1 MLLAAAA
8 SIVNR
13 EDAIEIVQD
22 TVLLL
27 WRRPE
32 LYDRMRGSMIGWLLA
47 IVRRRAIDRRR
58 SELRRRGREERA
70 ALAELPSVDDGG
82 VTDSLERDRVARA
95 FAALPAPQRE
105 ALALAFLRGLSQR
118 EVAQSL
124 GIPLGT
130 VKKRIALGLAK
141 LRLQLAEESS

>member
-1 MLLAAAA
+1 
-8 SIVNR
+8 
-13 EDAIEIVQD
+13 
-22 TVLLL
+22 VLLL

-32 LYDRMRGSMIGWLLA
+32 LYDRMRGSMMGWLLA

-58 SELRRRGREERA
+58 ADLRRRRREERA
-70 ALAELPSVDDGG
+70 ALAEFPVPDDGG

-95 FAALPAPQRE
+95 LAALPLPQRE
-105 ALALAFLRGLSQR
+105 ALALAFVGGFSQR

-141 LRLQLAEESS
+141 LRVQLAEESP